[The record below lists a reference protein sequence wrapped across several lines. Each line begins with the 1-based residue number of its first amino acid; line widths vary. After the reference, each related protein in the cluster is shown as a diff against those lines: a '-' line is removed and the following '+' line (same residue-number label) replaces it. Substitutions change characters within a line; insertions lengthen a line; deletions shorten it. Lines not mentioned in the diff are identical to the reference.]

1 MKTKIAILLLS
12 VVLKACVKNEKLSA
26 DTKAESQKV
35 SSEILKPLVKITY
48 PEDELSQKNFIYDA
62 TGNLIKFNS
71 ISDTAF
77 YTFTKD
83 LIERK
88 WVNDKGE
95 VISEQAY
102 TLDKNGRIA
111 ASTYSESAIGK
122 IYETTYAYDTEGF
135 LVKVITKN
143 FITNKDNITEHI
155 YQEGNLVRTRYLM
168 GDKLDMEV
176 SYQYDTTK
184 ENKIA
189 LNVFTSVDEF
199 FTDKQLG
206 KVSKNVMIQSLSRS
220 AQGDTMSY
228 LKYRNEF
235 DKEGYLVKTTEQD
248 IMNEISV
255 EKLYHYKTK

>member
-12 VVLKACVKNEKLSA
+12 VVLKACIKNEKLSA
-26 DTKAESQKV
+26 DTKVESQKTT
-35 SSEILKPLVKITY
+35 SEILKPLAKITY

-62 TGNLIKFNS
+62 TGNLVKFNS

-111 ASTYSESAIGK
+111 ASTYAESAIGQ
-122 IYETTYAYDTEGF
+122 IYETTYTYDTEGF
-135 LVKVITKN
+135 LVKVTTKN
-143 FITNKDNITEHI
+143 FITNKDNITEHM
-155 YQEGNLVRTRYLM
+155 YQDGNLTRTRYLI

-176 SYQYDTTK
+176 SYQYDTSK
-184 ENKIA
+184 ENKIV

-199 FTDKQLG
+199 FTNKQLG
-206 KVSKNVMIQSLSRS
+206 KVSKNVMTQSLSRS

-255 EKLYHYKTK
+255 EKLYHYRNK